1 MSNSLTADTQ
11 TTMAIDPVCGMEVT
25 REAARHTHQHE
36 GQGYYFCG
44 ASCRE
49 KFANDP
55 HGYLSGEAQAAAE
68 AAARDAASAGA
79 LFTCPMHPEIVK
91 DGPGSCPLCGMAL
104 EPQTVSLDDGPNP
117 ELVDFTRR
125 FWIGLVFALPLL
137 IFEMGGA
144 CLRAQ
149 GACRPCRLGMDTTGR
164 GDTSGLMVRL
174 SFF

>member
-1 MSNSLTADTQ
+1 
-11 TTMAIDPVCGMEVT
+11 MAIDPVCGMEVT